1 MPHFYSAGH
10 RVQMQDRMNV
20 HPRRARMHVHPVQ
33 TYVQA

>member
-1 MPHFYSAGH
+1 MPDFYSAGH

-20 HPRRARMHVHPVQ
+20 HLLRAQMHVHLVQ

>member
-20 HPRRARMHVHPVQ
+20 HLLGSQMHVLLVQ
-33 TYVQA
+33 TYVQT